1 MSGFRKNDGKREIL
15 NVDYRNPKAEV
26 WISTFDISLVF
37 GSFV

>member
-26 WISTFDISLVF
+26 WTSTFLRYLVLL
-37 GSFV
+37 SEV